1 MEHKEVCSRVNGK
14 QRVKLRNGSIK
25 FKSNSNQLAV
35 PFKIYIIL
43 NLFQKGF
50 EVIKEE
56 VMLPIPKNINDT
68 FLVVLITKLRVLMID
83 LAGRLFFTEEK
94 MQSLNL
100 LR

>member
-1 MEHKEVCSRVNGK
+1 MEYKEVCSRVNGK

-25 FKSNSNQLAV
+25 FKSNSNQLG
-35 PFKIYIIL
+35 FSIL

-50 EVIKEE
+50 EVMIEV

-68 FLVVLITKLRVLMID
+68 FLVVLLTKLRVLMID
-83 LAGRLFFTEEK
+83 LGGRLFFTEEK